1 MEFKPNF
8 LACAVGS
15 MPHASASD
23 AVDVILAAVPEAPV
37 WPQLSGRGLNE
48 QMEIQYSEGMP
59 CRVIDREKG
68 RMFFE
73 TSGDYI
79 DAFTEFYEAYIYA
92 CDPDDG
98 TGDVSAMAISP
109 EFSAGIYELESR
121 LKAEGGTRPFV
132 KCQTTGPCS
141 FALTIVD
148 ENKRALW
155 YNEEFR
161 DVVVKAL
168 AMKCRWQIQMLK
180 PYGEVIICFIDE
192 PILSGF
198 GSSTYV
204 SVQRDE
210 VVGAVGELVE
220 AIHAEGALA
229 GVHCCGNTE
238 WSIPIDAGAEIVNFD
253 AFQFGETIAMYPEH
267 VRSHLESGKALA
279 WGVVP
284 TSVKVRNNTA
294 ETLVDHYEKMVD
306 HLVEKSGLDRGLV
319 YQQTM
324 LTGSCGT
331 GSMEIEDAE
340 RVFQLT
346 GELSRALRSKHGV

>member
-1 MEFKPNF
+1 MVFKPRF

-15 MPHASASD
+15 MPHADAAA
-23 AVDVILAAVPEAPV
+23 AVDVILANLPEAPV
-37 WPQLSGRGLNE
+37 SPQLSGRGLNE

-59 CRVIDREKG
+59 CRVIDRDKG
-68 RMFFE
+68 RMYFE

-79 DAFTEFYEAYIYA
+79 DAFTEFYEAYIA
-92 CDPDDG
+92 AMDPDDG
-98 TGDVSAMAISP
+98 TGDVSSMAISP
-109 EFSAGIYELESR
+109 DYAAGIYELENR
-121 LKAEGGTRPFV
+121 LRAEGGTRPFV

-161 DVVVKAL
+161 DVIIKAL
-168 AMKCRWQIQMLK
+168 AMKCRWQIQKIKEL
-180 PYGEVIICFIDE
+180 GDRVICFIDE

-204 SVQRDE
+204 SVSRDE
-210 VVGAVGELVE
+210 VIAALGELVE

-229 GVHCCGNTE
+229 GIHCCGNTE
-238 WSIPIDAGAEIVNFD
+238 WSIPIDAGADIVNFD
-253 AFQFGETIAMYPEH
+253 AFQYGETIAMYPDH
-267 VRSHLESGKALA
+267 VKRHLENGNALA

-284 TSVKVRNNTA
+284 TSIAVRDA
-294 ETLVDHYEKMVD
+294 SADSLLDHYEKMVD
-306 HLVEKSGLDRGLV
+306 LLVEKSGVDRQLV
-319 YQQTM
+319 YEQTI

-331 GSMEIEDAE
+331 GSMEVADAE
-340 RVFQLT
+340 RVFKLT
-346 GELSRALRSKHGV
+346 GELSRALRAKHGV

>member
-1 MEFKPNF
+1 MDFKPRF
-8 LACAVGS
+8 LAAAVGS
-15 MPHASASD
+15 MPHADAAV
-23 AVDVILAAVPEAPV
+23 AVDVVLANLPEAPG

-59 CRVIDREKG
+59 CRVIDRDKG

-73 TSGDYI
+73 TSGDYT
-79 DAFTEFYEAYIYA
+79 DAFTEFYEAYMLA

-109 EFSAGIYELESR
+109 DFAAGIYELENR
-121 LKAEGGTRPFV
+121 LAGEGGTRPYV

-161 DVVVKAL
+161 DIVVKAL
-168 AMKCRWQIQMLK
+168 AMKCRWQIQKLK
-180 PYGEVIICFIDE
+180 RFADSVICSIDE

-204 SVQRDE
+204 SVQRDD
-210 VVGAVGELVE
+210 VVAAIGELIE

-229 GVHCCGNTE
+229 CVHCCGNTE
-238 WSIPIDAGAEIVNFD
+238 WSIPIDTGAEIVNFD
-253 AFQFGETIAMYPEH
+253 AFQYGETIAMYPDH
-267 VRSHLESGKALA
+267 VRRHLEGGGALA

-284 TSVKVRNNTA
+284 TSVAVRDHTA
-294 ETLVDHYEKMVD
+294 ETLADHYEKMVD
-306 HLVEKSGLDRGLV
+306 NLVGASGLDRSLIFA
-319 YQQTM
+319 QTL

-331 GSMEIEDAE
+331 GSMAVADSE
-340 RVFQLT
+340 RVFQMT
-346 GELSRALRSKHGV
+346 GELSRTLRARHGF

>member
-1 MEFKPNF
+1 MVFKPEF

-15 MPHASASD
+15 MPHADAAA
-23 AVDVILAAVPEAPV
+23 AVDVVLANLPEAPV
-37 WPQLSGRGLNE
+37 WPQVSGRGLNE

-59 CRVIDREKG
+59 CRVIDRDKG
-68 RMFFE
+68 RMYFE

-79 DAFTEFYEAYIYA
+79 DAFTEFYETYIQA

-98 TGDVSAMAISP
+98 TGDVSSMALSP
-109 EFSAGIYELESR
+109 DFAAGFYELEKR
-121 LKAEGGTRPFV
+121 LETEARKRPFV

-161 DVVVKAL
+161 DVVIKAL

-180 PYGEVIICFIDE
+180 PYGENVICFIDE

-210 VVGAVGELVE
+210 VVAALGELVD
-220 AIHAEGALA
+220 AIHADGAIA
-229 GVHCCGNTE
+229 GIHCCGNTE

-253 AFQFGETIAMYPEH
+253 AYQYGETIAMYPDH
-267 VRSHLESGKALA
+267 VRKHLESGKALA

-284 TSVKVRNNTA
+284 TSAEVRENTVESLMA
-294 ETLVDHYEKMVD
+294 HYEKMVD
-306 HLVEKSGLDRGLV
+306 HLVEKSGLDRQLI
-319 YQQTM
+319 YQQTV

-331 GSMEIEDAE
+331 GSMEVADAE
-340 RVFQLT
+340 RVFHLT
-346 GELSRALRSKHGV
+346 GELSQALRAKHGV